1 EAGNVVP
8 ADLRLIEA
16 NNLRIQEAALTGES
30 EGVAKITDALDKPD
44 APLGDRR
51 NMGYMGTTI
60 EVGRG
65 LGVVT
70 AIGMQAELGKI
81 ATMLQS
87 VQNEATPLQQR
98 LDKLG
103 KWLALAGVAI
113 ALVIMGLGLLRGEAL
128 SDMLLTAVSVAVA
141 IIPEG
146 LPAVV
151 TFTLALGAR
160 RMLRRNALIRKL
172 PAVETLGSVTT
183 ICSDKTG
190 TLTEN
195 RMTVVV
201 LDIAG
206 HRVEID
212 EAIRENAPAFLEEEG
227 SSLLEQPDQAEQAK
241 ALALLLMGGALCNDA
256 EVEQRDGRLQTLG
269 DPTEGALLVAGKQGG
284 VHRSKVLPLLPRISE
299 IPFDSEHKRMTTIH
313 RREATPDALPVPL
326 EEELIA
332 FTKGA
337 VDSLMERSTH
347 VWDSGNITAMD
358 EAYRRRVDEANGE
371 MAANGMRVLGVAY
384 RPVDDTMAKAPTA
397 DTVERDLIFIGFFGI
412 IDPPRGEVRDAV
424 TVCRQAGIRPVMI
437 TGDHPGTAKAIASRV
452 GIINKDT
459 TVLTGRELEHRSPE
473 ELTQLVEHT
482 RVYARITPTQKI
494 AIVKALQN
502 RGEFVAMTGDGVND
516 APALNQA
523 NIGIAMGQTGT
534 DVAREASDMILLDDN

>member
-1 EAGNVVP
+1 MREWYLQSVPETLDGLHVDPQTGLDSATVNARQAEHGPNELLDKGAKSPWRILWEQFSATMVLILIGAGVLSIFLGKANESISIFAIVILFGLLGFVQEYRAEKAMAALKQMSVPNVRVRRNGKVVEIAAPELTVGDIVLLEAGNVVP

-70 AIGMQAELGKI
+70 AIGMKAELGKI

-212 EAIRENAPAFLEEEG
+212 EAIRENAP
-227 SSLLEQPDQAEQAK
+227 
-241 ALALLLMGGALCNDA
+241 
-256 EVEQRDGRLQTLG
+256 
-269 DPTEGALLVAGKQGG
+269 
-284 VHRSKVLPLLPRISE
+284 
-299 IPFDSEHKRMTTIH
+299 
-313 RREATPDALPVPL
+313 
-326 EEELIA
+326 
-332 FTKGA
+332 
-337 VDSLMERSTH
+337 
-347 VWDSGNITAMD
+347 
-358 EAYRRRVDEANGE
+358 
-371 MAANGMRVLGVAY
+371 
-384 RPVDDTMAKAPTA
+384 
-397 DTVERDLIFIGFFGI
+397 
-412 IDPPRGEVRDAV
+412 
-424 TVCRQAGIRPVMI
+424 
-437 TGDHPGTAKAIASRV
+437 
-452 GIINKDT
+452 
-459 TVLTGRELEHRSPE
+459 
-473 ELTQLVEHT
+473 
-482 RVYARITPTQKI
+482 
-494 AIVKALQN
+494 
-502 RGEFVAMTGDGVND
+502 
-516 APALNQA
+516 
-523 NIGIAMGQTGT
+523 
-534 DVAREASDMILLDDN
+534 